1 MGQIL
6 PSCPIYTGRFQTVV
20 LSTASMAVLEFLD
33 QWKMETITIVR
44 RTIRH
49 TLSERHTGQLAQR
62 GCSILRPPGRK
73 WT

>member
-1 MGQIL
+1 
-6 PSCPIYTGRFQTVV
+6 
-20 LSTASMAVLEFLD
+20 MAVLEFLD